1 MGAPGRTLVAAGIA
15 ISTFGFLNLVI
26 LVTPR
31 VYQAMAADGLFFAAL
46 AKLHPKYRTPAGAI
60 AFQGAWATGLALT
73 GTYASLLDWVVFADW
88 IFFGLTAATLFVY
101 RRRDLVPPL
110 RMAER
115 GAGGEDEGTAAS
127 VFRTPGYPWIPGF
140 FVLTAIYVVLSSIG
154 ANLKNA
160 GVGTGILI
168 LGVPVYHWWKR
179 RAST

>member
-1 MGAPGRTLVAAGIA
+1 VSAGIA

-46 AKLHPKYRTPAGAI
+46 ATLHPKYRTPAGAI

-101 RRRDLVPPL
+101 RRQPHQ
-110 RMAER
+110 
-115 GAGGEDEGTAAS
+115 G
-127 VFRTPGYPWIPGF
+127 FRTPGYPWVPAF
-140 FVLTAIYVVLSSIG
+140 FVVAAIYVVASSIG
-154 ANLKNA
+154 ANVRNA
-160 GVGTGILI
+160 ALGTALLA
-168 LGVPVYHWWKR
+168 LGVPVFAWW
-179 RAST
+179 RATRSSPPAAPASSSSPPR